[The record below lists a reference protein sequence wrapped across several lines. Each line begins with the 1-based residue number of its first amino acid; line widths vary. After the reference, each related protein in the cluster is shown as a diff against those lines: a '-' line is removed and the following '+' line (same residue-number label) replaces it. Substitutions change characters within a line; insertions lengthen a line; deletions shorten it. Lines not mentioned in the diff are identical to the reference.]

1 MYKIILDKKVLKD
14 LKKID
19 KKEQIKI
26 IDTIENKL
34 ANDSFIGNYRIIYS
48 IYQDEIIKIGHR
60 KDVYEK

>member
-1 MYKIILDKKVLKD
+1 MYKVILDKKVLKD

-34 ANDSFIGNYRIIYS
+34 TKLNG
-48 IYQDEIIKIGHR
+48 KIC
-60 KDVYEK
+60 